1 MHRKLISF
9 FFIASFSFSQD
20 VNWERVNSCPVG
32 DPEFVKE
39 VLEGMTVEEKVGQ
52 TIMADL
58 DFISPSDLKRF
69 PIGGILN
76 GGNTSPNG
84 NQKASTDEWKGL
96 AEDFYIEST
105 NRGGANI
112 PILWGTDAVHGHS
125 NVFGA
130 TIFPHNIGLGATAN
144 EKLLK
149 DIGSAVAEEVLATGI
164 YWTFAPT
171 VTVPQDYRWGR
182 TYEGYSESP
191 ELVSKLGE
199 AFIYGLQG
207 SGESFLADNKIIGTA
222 KHFIG
227 DGGTALNSSE
237 AYILDQGDTRVDEQ
251 TLKKIHGIPY
261 YSALDACIQTVMASF
276 NSWNGKKVHGD
287 YYLLTE
293 VLKNQMGFDGFV
305 VGDWNGHGQIPGCS
319 NGSCPASL
327 NAGVDMNMV
336 PENWKDLYRNTLR
349 QVRNGEISIE
359 RLDDAVRRII
369 SVKQKLGLFNGKR
382 PSNSPFNEVG
392 LQHNRD
398 IARQAVRESMVLLKN
413 NNNVLPLKKGQKI
426 LVIGADANSLKTQTG
441 GWTLDWQGTNN
452 RNIDFPGS
460 IPFLSALIEK
470 AGQENVDYV
479 ENLTQVN
486 NEYDVAVVVYGE
498 QPYAEGVGDRKNL
511 NFDGSRHISALN
523 LLKQKEIPTVSIF
536 LTGRPL
542 WVTRE
547 INLSDSFVVAW
558 LPGTESR
565 GMTDV
570 LFHNG
575 TDDYDFSGKLP
586 FSWPRNTKQANL
598 NYFDATSNP
607 LFSFGYG
614 LTYQE
619 EISVGELDEGK
630 ESEQRL
636 ISIELMNGTIND
648 KFIGFI
654 KESDLAEVQ
663 ISSNKVSS
671 QNNLVSIDLIDVN
684 IQDDTLKLNVQ
695 KSDYFNS
702 FFLLSKEILDLS
714 SLSDGY
720 ININARVNDIG
731 GGVNYILSC
740 GVGCFPMIDLTNF
753 LQVSEGFQNYSIPI
767 KCFTNY
773 SNLDLTKVNLPMYL
787 ATQGQL
793 DIDISKANISR
804 DVGDVVLSC
813 Y

>member
-1 MHRKLISF
+1 MHRKLVLFLF
-9 FFIASFSFSQD
+9 FSAFSQSQE
-20 VNWERVNSCPVG
+20 VNWERVNSCPIG
-32 DPEFVKE
+32 DPEFVEKIMMD
-39 VLEGMTVEEKVGQ
+39 MTVEEKVGQ

-84 NQKASTDEWKGL
+84 NQKASTEEWKQL

-105 NRGGANI
+105 SRGGANI

-191 ELVSKLGE
+191 ELVSRLGE

-207 SGESFLADNKIIGTA
+207 EGENFLADNKIIGTA
-222 KHFIG
+222 KHFLG
-227 DGGTALNSSE
+227 DGGTALNSSQ

-251 TLKKIHGIPY
+251 TLKKIHGTPY

-319 NGSCPASL
+319 NGSCPTSL

-336 PENWKDLYRNTLR
+336 PENWRDLYRNTLR
-349 QVRNGEISIE
+349 QVKNGDIPIE

-382 PSNSPFNEVG
+382 PSNSPFKKVG
-392 LQHNRD
+392 LKHNRD

-413 NNNVLPLKKGQKI
+413 NNNVLPLTKGKKI
-426 LVIGADANSLKTQTG
+426 LVVGADANSLKTQTG

-460 IPFLSALIEK
+460 IPFLTALVEK
-470 AGQENVDYV
+470 AGEENIDYV
-479 ENLTQVN
+479 ENLTQVKKD
-486 NEYDVAVVVYGE
+486 YDVAVVVYGE
-498 QPYAEGVGDRKNL
+498 QPYAEGVGDRQNL
-511 NFDGSRHISALN
+511 NFDGNRHISALN
-523 LLKQKEIPTVSIF
+523 LLKKKKIPTVSIF

-575 TDDYDFSGKLP
+575 INDYDFSGKLP

-607 LFSFGYG
+607 LFNFGFG
-614 LTYQE
+614 LTYQD
-619 EISVGELDEGK
+619 EININELDEGDK
-630 ESEQRL
+630 SEL
-636 ISIELMNGTIND
+636 KIDSIELMNGTIND
-648 KFIGFI
+648 KFNGYIR
-654 KESDLAEVQ
+654 ESDLAEVK

-671 QNNLVSIDLIDVN
+671 QNDFISIDLIDVN
-684 IQDDTLKLNVQ
+684 IQDDTLKINVQ
-695 KSDYFNS
+695 KSEYLNS

-720 ININARVNDIG
+720 INLTARVNDIDG
-731 GGVNYILSC
+731 EVKYILSC
-740 GVGCFPMIDLTNF
+740 GVGCFPVVDLTNF
-753 LQVSEGFQNYSIPI
+753 LQESEDFIDYSIPL

-787 ATQGQL
+787 ATQGPL

-804 DVGDVVLSC
+804 VQGDMVLSC

>member
-84 NQKASTDEWKGL
+84 NQKASTDEWKDL

-105 NRGGANI
+105 SRGGANI

-144 EKLLK
+144 EKLLR

-382 PSNSPFNEVG
+382 PSNSPFKEVG

-413 NNNVLPLKKGQKI
+413 NKNVLPLKKGQKI

-523 LLKQKEIPTVSIF
+523 LLKEEDIPTVSIF

-619 EISVGELDEGK
+619 ETFIKNLDEG
-630 ESEQRL
+630 ENSEQK
-636 ISIELMNGTIND
+636 IDSIELMNGTIND
-648 KFIGFI
+648 KFIGFMR
-654 KESDLAEVQ
+654 ESDLAEVQ
-663 ISSNKVSS
+663 ILSNRAST
-671 QNNLVSIDLIDVN
+671 QNALISVDLIDVN
-684 IQDDTLKLNVQ
+684 IQDDTLSVNFE
-695 KSDYFNS
+695 KSEYLNS

-720 ININARVNDIG
+720 INLTARVNETG
-731 GGVNYILSC
+731 GEVKYILSC
-740 GVGCFPMIDLTNF
+740 GIGCFPVIDLTEF
-753 LQVSEGFQNYSIPI
+753 FQVSKEFKDYSIPI
-767 KCFTNY
+767 ECFTNY
-773 SNLDLTKVNLPMYL
+773 SNLDLTRINLPMYL
-787 ATQGQL
+787 ATEGPL
-793 DIDISKANISR
+793 NIDISKAYISR
-804 DVGDVVLSC
+804 DRGNAVLSC

>member
-76 GGNTSPNG
+76 GGNTSPYG
-84 NQKASTDEWKGL
+84 NQKASTEEWKGL

-105 NRGGANI
+105 SRGGANI

-251 TLKKIHGIPY
+251 TLKKIHGTPY

-470 AGQENVDYV
+470 AGQENIDYV

-486 NEYDVAVVVYGE
+486 NDYDVAIVVYGE

-570 LFHNG
+570 LLHNG

-586 FSWPRNTKQANL
+586 FSWPRNTRQANL

-607 LFSFGYG
+607 LFNFGYG
-614 LTYQE
+614 LTYQDE
-619 EISVGELDEGK
+619 TFIKNLNEGK
-630 ESEQRL
+630 IQYKK
-636 ISIELMNGTIND
+636 IDSIELMNGTIND
-648 KFIGFI
+648 KFIGFMR
-654 KESDLAEVQ
+654 ESDLAEVQ
-663 ISSNKVSS
+663 ISSNKAST
-671 QNNLVSIDLIDVN
+671 QNALVSIDLIDVK
-684 IQDDTLKLNVQ
+684 IQDDTLSVNFE
-695 KSDYFNS
+695 KSEYLNS

-720 ININARVNDIG
+720 INLTARVNETG
-731 GGVNYILSC
+731 GEVKYILSC
-740 GVGCFPMIDLTNF
+740 GIGCFPVIDLTEF
-753 LQVSEGFQNYSIPI
+753 FQVSKEFKDYSIPI
-767 KCFTNY
+767 ECFTNY
-773 SNLDLTKVNLPMYL
+773 SNLDLTRVNLPMYL
-787 ATQGQL
+787 ATEGPL
-793 DIDISKANISR
+793 NIDISKVYISR
-804 DVGDVVLSC
+804 DRGNAVLSC